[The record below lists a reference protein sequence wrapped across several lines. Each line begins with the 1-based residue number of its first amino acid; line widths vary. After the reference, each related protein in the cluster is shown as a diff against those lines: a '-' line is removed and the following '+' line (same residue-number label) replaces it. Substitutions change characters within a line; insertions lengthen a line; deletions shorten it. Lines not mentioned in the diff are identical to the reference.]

1 MSIDA
6 IGGEVSLIDF
16 PWKLKKVPSITLCAI
31 FLLTCAGQTRKYL
44 DVAGIEP
51 GSSTTASG
59 RSFLFTMGIQLQ
71 VEKSDL

>member
-16 PWKLKKVPSITLCAI
+16 PWKLKKAPSITLGAI
-31 FLLTCAGQTRKYL
+31 FLLTCAGRTGKYL

-51 GSSTTASG
+51 
-59 RSFLFTMGIQLQ
+59 
-71 VEKSDL
+71 

>member
-16 PWKLKKVPSITLCAI
+16 PWKLKKAPSITLGAI
-31 FLLTCAGQTRKYL
+31 FLLTWAGQTGKYV

-51 GSSTTASG
+51 GSSPTASG